1 MSWSKAARYF
11 ATSWLIAISLV
22 NPGATAVAAGPVKTI
37 VSLNLSKPFASRS
50 PWRLTATQGPDTSD
64 TPSAEETEPGVITL
78 CLSKDGGRTCQ
89 PRLDTLL
96 LVSGGGAPDTFSQ
109 PHYLGTPT
117 LLRPTKDVLLLRVDV
132 GSLHGGNGDQRRAM
146 ALIGYDRARDSFVIA
161 YQKATSRNNNQ
172 EIRYMAQGPL
182 RGAVISAEPTA
193 NAPFGYWI
201 AVNRLTGQ
209 AYQQVLHYRS
219 ATRYG
224 DGNPLAVIDA
234 EMPNIQQHLGRW
246 HSGQP
251 LPLPEKGCAKPHM
264 VKGALWC

>member
-1 MSWSKAARYF
+1 MAACL
-11 ATSWLIAISLV
+11 ANS
-22 NPGATAVAAGPVKTI
+22 AAAADPVKTI
-37 VSLNLSKPFASRS
+37 VSMDLSKPFASRS

-64 TPSAEETEPGVITL
+64 TPSAEETEPGEITL

-96 LVSGGGAPDTFSQ
+96 LAPAGGAADTFSQ

-117 LLRPTKDVLLLRVDV
+117 LVRPTKDVLLLRIDV

-146 ALIGYDRARDSFVIA
+146 VLIGYDHARDSFVIA

-172 EIRYMAQGPL
+172 EIRYMTQGPL

-201 AVNRLTGQ
+201 TVNRLIGQ
-209 AYQQVLHYRS
+209 TYQQVLHYRS

-234 EMPNIQQHLGRW
+234 EMPNIQQHLRLW
-246 HSGQP
+246 HPGQP
-251 LPLPEKGCAKPHM
+251 LPLPEKGCTKPRM
-264 VKGALWC
+264 VKSALWC